1 MLYGNLKHLQI
12 TLRVVEK
19 DEYEIIN
26 THKNHF
32 KQYLYALS
40 CPSQAGMPF
49 MVKVKRMKIIRPTFL
64 INEQICRNNIRNMAR
79 KARKHNLVFRP
90 HFKTHQSAE
99 IGEWFKDDGVLKITV
114 SSVTMARYFSDNGW
128 KNILIAFPVNILE
141 IDDINQLSSQISL
154 HLTVESVKSVISLNE
169 NLKFETGVY
178 IKIDTGYHRTGIS
191 IENKKTIEEILK
203 IIKTSDKLNFIGFLT
218 HAGNTY
224 STKQISEI
232 IDIHE
237 SSISQLNELKLKFSN
252 DFPGL
257 IISIGDTP
265 SCSVVDNFGA
275 ADEIRPGNFVFYDV
289 MQLFLGSCKIEDI
302 GVVLACPV
310 VAKHP
315 ERNEIVIYGGAVHL
329 SKESVKN
336 MNGNTMFGLVV
347 NIHKNRWS
355 KPIADTYVNRLSQE
369 HGILKTSTKVFNSIH
384 VGDIIGILP
393 VHSCLTANLA
403 NDYLIL

>member
-1 MLYGNLKHLQI
+1 
-12 TLRVVEK
+12 
-19 DEYEIIN
+19 
-26 THKNHF
+26 
-32 KQYLYALS
+32 
-40 CPSQAGMPF
+40 
-49 MVKVKRMKIIRPTFL
+49 
-64 INEQICRNNIRNMAR
+64 MAR

-90 HFKTHQSAE
+90 HFKTHQSVE
-99 IGEWFKDDGVLKITV
+99 IGEWFKDDGVSKITV
-114 SSVTMARYFSDNGW
+114 SSVTMARYFSGHGW
-128 KNILIAFPVNILE
+128 KDMLIAFPVNILE
-141 IDDINQLSSQISL
+141 IDDINQLSGQIRL
-154 HLTVESVKSVISLNE
+154 HLTVESIESVLFLNKYLE
-169 NLKFETGVY
+169 SEIGVY

-191 IENKKTIEEILK
+191 IDNLKLIGEILK
-203 IIKTSDKLNFIGFLT
+203 IIKTSEKLNFSGFLT

-232 IDIHE
+232 VDIHE
-237 SSISQLNELKLKFSN
+237 SSVSQLNELKLKFSN

-289 MQLFLGSCKIEDI
+289 MQLFLGSCKTEDI

-329 SKESVKN
+329 SKESVKDK
-336 MNGNTMFGLVV
+336 NGKMIFGLAVSIFE
-347 NIHKNRWS
+347 NGWS
-355 KPIADTYVNRLSQE
+355 GSLANTYVNRLSQE